1 MQQSLLPPP
10 LLRLLALLALLALL
24 QVCGCLMRTR
34 TQQSLLPPP
43 LLCLDYYAHRDLVR
57 AY

>member
-43 LLCLDYYAHRDLVR
+43 LLCLHYYAHRDLVR